1 MLKRIILGLMG
12 LAIVATGVAS
22 FSAFTAQWVN
32 VHARV
37 EKEIEVACVVSN
49 GAGGYVVDP
58 DGCDFGVTF
67 PENIHEK
74 NVEVAL
80 SNSFYNQNVK
90 SDVLYWVLWE
100 CKQYSDGRDAD
111 GDGIPDC
118 RVDVADPSADL
129 YYNDEHGKWM
139 HEDEALDGMIRD
151 YIIVTPSDPSCLS
164 TYTGPDFDVK
174 YIEPVDLENNRGN
187 GVVDRDTQPKCFY
200 HLAYTPPACEGHM
213 NPQTDPRGGNS
224 PTIPCHEITTDPDP
238 QEWDRFAEIGDDFKI
253 QVYGF
258 SFD

>member
-1 MLKRIILGLMG
+1 MVKKVILGLTALVLVG
-12 LAIVATGVAS
+12 AGVAS

-32 VHARV
+32 VQARV
-37 EKEIEVACVVSN
+37 EKEIEIACVVPGES
-49 GAGGYVVDP
+49 ASGYVVDP

-74 NVEVAL
+74 VIEVTL
-80 SNSFYNQNVK
+80 SNSFYNQDVK

-100 CKQYSDGRDAD
+100 CKQYSDGRDLD

-129 YYNDEHGKWM
+129 CYSTDHGKWV
-139 HEDEALDGMIRD
+139 HCDEALDGAIRD
-151 YIIVTPSDPSCLS
+151 YIIVGPSDASCLS
-164 TYTGPDFDVK
+164 EYIGPDFDVK
-174 YIEPVDLENNRGN
+174 NIEGIGN
-187 GVVDRDTQPKCFY
+187 GVVDRDVQPKCFY

-224 PTIPCHEITTDPDP
+224 PTIPCHEMTDSPDP

>member
-1 MLKRIILGLMG
+1 MVKKVILGLTALVLVG
-12 LAIVATGVAS
+12 AGVAS

-32 VHARV
+32 IQARV
-37 EKEIEVACVVSN
+37 EKEIEIACVVFDTN
-49 GAGGYVVDP
+49 TGTYVVDP

-74 NVEVAL
+74 VVEVTL
-80 SNSFYNQNVK
+80 SNSFYNQDVK

-111 GDGIPDC
+111 GDTIPDC
-118 RVDVADPSADL
+118 RVDAPTPHDLCYNAD
-129 YYNDEHGKWM
+129 HGKW
-139 HEDEALDGMIRD
+139 ENCDEALDGMIRD
-151 YIIVTPSDPSCLS
+151 YIMVTPSDPSCLS
-164 TYTGPDFDVK
+164 AYIGPNFNVK
-174 YIEPVDLENNRGN
+174 HIEGIGN
-187 GVVDRDTQPKCFY
+187 GVVDRDVQPKCFY

-213 NPQTDPRGGNS
+213 NPQTDPRGGTS
-224 PTIPCHEITTDPDP
+224 PTIPCHEMTDDPDP
-238 QEWDRFAEIGDDFKI
+238 QEWDRFAELGDDFKI